1 MWNEPVRCSG
11 SALISS
17 PPPSRA
23 LTAGDSRSGVSTA
36 WPAMRPAAARMAS
49 ISGSLT
55 SEPRNEVIEDTSDFW
70 LVEGWGMAD
79 AGHGHRREIRLGF
92 DHARKPVLGQNV
104 GDRAAHDEGRR
115 IAQRA
120 EDRPQVLDLPAAG
133 PPRLEPRQ
141 VPIEMQPPVPALS
154 LGG

>member
-36 WPAMRPAAARMAS
+36 WPAMRAAAARMAS

-55 SEPRNEVIEDTSDFW
+55 SEPRNEVIENTFDFR

-79 AGHGHRREIRLGF
+79 AGHGHRRQIRLGR

-104 GDRAAHDEGRR
+104 GDRAAHHQRR
-115 IAQRA
+115 HITQGA
-120 EDRPQVLDLPAAG
+120 EDRPQILDLPPAAPQRLG
-133 PPRLEPRQ
+133 PRDVTIVTQ
-141 VPIEMQPPVPALS
+141 QPLRS
-154 LGG
+154 